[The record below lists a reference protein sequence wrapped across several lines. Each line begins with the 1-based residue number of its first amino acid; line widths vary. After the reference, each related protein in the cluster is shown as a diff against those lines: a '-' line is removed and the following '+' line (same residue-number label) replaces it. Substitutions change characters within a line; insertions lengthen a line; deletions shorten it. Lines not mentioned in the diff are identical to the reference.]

1 MSRRQAREI
10 ALQALF
16 QLDLNKAESS
26 EKQEMYETLA
36 IDTALGETTD
46 TDMITKRDRAYIKEL
61 VHGTVENM
69 AAIDALIAESS
80 REWKVERMAVVDRN
94 LTRIAIYEI
103 RFSQEKLTPNI
114 AINEAVEIAK
124 KYGTDDSSR
133 YINGILGAFMKGTH

>member
-16 QLDLNKAESS
+16 QLDLNKAESP

-103 RFSQEKLTPNI
+103 RFSREKLTPNI